1 MGSFFKTMKPGSLK
15 SDILLCLNIIRQI
28 ACGAAFLA
36 VCMLISPT
44 AWAQDSDAKV
54 LDREFR
60 STVIP
65 FLNTYCL
72 DCHGRDRQEAKLNLG
87 GFTTA
92 GKVVWEFSAGGSQ
105 SYGVRRLPN
114 GNTLI
119 CDSATGK
126 VVEVTPGKKIVWVFS
141 EPTVCDAFRLP
152 SGNTLLTSGRRF
164 AEVTPDKKVVWSK
177 DGASYG
183 TARK

>member
-1 MGSFFKTMKPGSLK
+1 MVRT
-15 SDILLCLNIIRQI
+15 NIS
-28 ACGAAFLA
+28 GA
-36 VCMLISPT
+36 
-44 AWAQDSDAKV
+44 Q
-54 LDREFR
+54 
-60 STVIP
+60 
-65 FLNTYCL
+65 
-72 DCHGRDRQEAKLNLG
+72 
-87 GFTTA
+87 
-92 GKVVWEFSAGGSQ
+92 
-105 SYGVRRLPN
+105 RLWS